1 MALGIGAWYG
11 CKLKS
16 KLYKQQHNHTIQE
29 AFISSQPS
37 STTAHKD
44 NLPFFSLLTN
54 SQTAQQKNAE
64 NKAVLID
71 EALGERGVREI
82 HFVCAN
88 QKANVVCQ
96 IS

>member
-1 MALGIGAWYG
+1 MTLGSRAWYG

-16 KLYKQQHNHTIQE
+16 KLYKQQHNGPIQG

-37 STTAHKD
+37 SATAHKH
-44 NLPFFSLLTN
+44 NLPFFSLLTS
-54 SQTAQQKNAE
+54 SQTGQQKDTK
-64 NKAVLID
+64 NKVVLID
-71 EALGERGVREI
+71 EALGVRGRREI
-82 HFVCAN
+82 HFMFAN